1 MKKIRTAAIILAAAI
16 LSFAFVG
23 CSSDSNSEKSSTKG
37 AFLMFCINAITDD
50 SAGSPVGTWKVTG
63 GEAMGTTVTEDQ
75 LGDTSGSVFT
85 LNADGTVTA
94 GGETVGSW
102 SLSGSKLTLV
112 ENGTSLDCE
121 YNGTNIIIDMG
132 IMKVIYSRV

>member
-1 MKKIRTAAIILAAAI
+1 MKKTIKSVLAVLVICTLCLGLLA
-16 LSFAFVG
+16 G
-23 CSSDSNSEKSSTKG
+23 C
-37 AFLMFCINAITDD
+37 
-50 SAGSPVGTWKVTG
+50 AGGGVVGTWKATG

-94 GGETVGSW
+94 GGKTGGSW
-102 SLSGSKLTLV
+102 KQDGNKVVISESGMTIEYEFDGTHLV
-112 ENGTSLDCE
+112 LN
-121 YNGTNIIIDMG
+121 MG

>member
-16 LSFAFVG
+16 ISFAFVG

-37 AFLMFCINAITDD
+37 ALLMFCINAITDD
-50 SAGSPVGTWKVTG
+50 SAGGPVGTWKVTG
-63 GEAMGTTVTEDQ
+63 GVAMGTTVTEDQ

-102 SLSGSKLTLV
+102 SLSGNTLTLV